1 MIIMSSLVSLSLYI
15 STLVISLCFH
25 LLLSPASS
33 FRQPQPP
40 NSPDWVSIEAPALSL
55 FPMFTCSLIN
65 LTMVLVLGFQ
75 QVPSFEEKTRLGST
89 PPSCHNKCN
98 GCHPCMAVQVPTLP
112 SHDRFQPGLSK
123 AITNSM
129 QFFDP
134 SGNQYSN
141 YKPLGWKCRCGDRFY
156 NP

>member
-40 NSPDWVSIEAPALSL
+40 NSPDWVSI
-55 FPMFTCSLIN
+55 
-65 LTMVLVLGFQ
+65 
-75 QVPSFEEKTRLGST
+75 EEKTRLGST

>member
-1 MIIMSSLVSLSLYI
+1 MSSLI
-15 STLVISLCFH
+15 SFFTLVISLCF

-33 FRQPQPP
+33 LRQLQPP
-40 NSPDWVSIEAPALSL
+40 NSPDQGL
-55 FPMFTCSLIN
+55 
-65 LTMVLVLGFQ
+65 
-75 QVPSFEEKTRLGST
+75 SFEEKTRLGST

-112 SHDRFQPGLSK
+112 SHDRFQPAGLSK

-129 QFFDP
+129 QLFDP

-141 YKPLGWKCRCGDRFY
+141 YKPLGWKCRCADHFY